1 MERLYVK
8 EPKKVIQTKLKSA
21 NLIRKNNKKIER
33 KPYMTAKK
41 VAFSKKRM
49 CAMTSPQAIF
59 NQVSKSKSVCKSEN
73 EMRSEHSEI

>member
-8 EPKKVIQTKLKSA
+8 EPKRVIQTKLKSA

-33 KPYMTAKK
+33 KPCMTAKK
-41 VAFSKKRM
+41 VAFSKRM

-73 EMRSEHSEI
+73 EIRSEHSEI